1 MEQAASVTNDVH
13 MVREVL
19 EGAFAPEVATLLMFQ
34 ALREHGSVP
43 TSKEEVL
50 QMCNTTLVEVIGAR
64 GGPEVARALLDRL
77 EQVLLKGDRSGTD
90 IPIDVDMDPDPSI
103 TMVMP
108 TVWREPVAT
117 IVVSGQRL
125 FADQLYACLGAAR
138 VKAHTAHDENQ
149 LNKAIFSHAPFFVI
163 IDATD
168 PPHFDKANLVSALRR
183 LPDSVQTVVWGAE
196 HEYAD
201 GFLEVCRAS
210 GIDAVGVDQAEGI
223 GPLLDIIL
231 ARYQG
236 GL

>member
-1 MEQAASVTNDVH
+1 MQQAASVTNEVH

-43 TSKEEVL
+43 KSTDEVMH
-50 QMCNTTLVEVIGAR
+50 MCNTTLAEVIGAR

-77 EQVLLKGDRSGTD
+77 EQVLLQGDRTGTD
-90 IPIDVDMDPDPSI
+90 IPIDVDMDPEPSI

-108 TVWREPVAT
+108 TVWREPVST
-117 IVVSGQRL
+117 IVISGQRL

-138 VKAHTAHDENQ
+138 VKAHTAHDESA
-149 LNKAIFSHAPFFVI
+149 LNKAIFSHAPLFVI

-168 PPHFDKANLVSALRR
+168 PPDFDKATLVSALRR

-196 HEYAD
+196 RGYAD